1 MEKNQKKFEKWRYQ
15 QIMED
20 MQNVF
25 KNVSSNYRQKL
36 VYNLLNAVKGNN
48 QKEFFWMVFRVLNA
62 NSDNPKVAE
71 ISEKIGKMYPLSS
84 SEFEIVAYSII
95 LGIMSAGGEKSG

>member
-1 MEKNQKKFEKWRYQ
+1 
-15 QIMED
+15 MED
-20 MQNVF
+20 TCSIF

-62 NSDNPKVAE
+62 NSDNSKVAKM
-71 ISEKIGKMYPLSS
+71 SEKIGKIYPLSS
-84 SEFEIVAYSII
+84 SEFEKVAYSII
-95 LGIMSAGGEKSG
+95 LGIVSSGGEKNG